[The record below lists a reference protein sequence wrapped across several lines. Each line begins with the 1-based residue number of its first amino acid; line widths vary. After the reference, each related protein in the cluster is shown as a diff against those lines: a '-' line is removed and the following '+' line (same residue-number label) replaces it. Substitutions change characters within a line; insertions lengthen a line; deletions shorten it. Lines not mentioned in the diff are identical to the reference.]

1 MGARKPSGPLLSD
14 YLRVYIYI
22 YKVLF
27 RSMNF
32 YMLILSVLE
41 YAAVM
46 FHEFMSGT
54 QLNMSFSA
62 RNSFGRQNL
71 HSRLI

>member
-1 MGARKPSGPLLSD
+1 
-14 YLRVYIYI
+14 
-22 YKVLF
+22 
-27 RSMNF
+27 MNF

-41 YAAVM
+41 YAAVT